1 MPDHAV
7 YHQQQ
12 GGGGG
17 DGLEKSWSP
26 LQKITQ
32 EEASE
37 SLGGV
42 WSRVEL
48 DGSRGGVGGEGRGG
62 GSLLCTAS
70 SSCLGR
76 DRRQRGPRVWL
87 ERERGAKE
95 WAREEKEK
103 KKKNVLTPHGMEGR
117 RWCGTSSGPLTRR
130 DASALPGFR

>member
-48 DGSRGGVGGEGRGG
+48 DGSRGGVGVREGEGGG
-62 GSLLCTAS
+62 GPFSAP
-70 SSCLGR
+70 
-76 DRRQRGPRVWL
+76 QAHPVWDGIGD
-87 ERERGAKE
+87 RGALVSG
-95 WAREEKEK
+95 WRGREGQK
-103 KKKNVLTPHGMEGR
+103 
-117 RWCGTSSGPLTRR
+117 SGPERKRR
-130 DASALPGFR
+130 RRRRTS